1 MPIHEDANT
10 DSKSVIIPRRR
21 YLLAYCIGL
30 GNAPFFL
37 LVTALLITPMD
48 WTIRHSGNVFL
59 ANIGYVTK
67 LKRAD
72 CQIVIY
78 GDSAAMEDLDPAI
91 IRQRTGLSACNIA
104 EPANMVIVNGTL
116 VPDLYLQNNSRPRF
130 WVFAFAADNLAPYK
144 TWESISPFE
153 AIVFRIRQRKDFST
167 LKLLLEHPKQTIEF
181 AGFGLRLALFGV
193 IKHPLLPSDYEI
205 RSNVGGLYPS
215 PDPPMTACAAERIE
229 RPYDSA
235 YVAGFRDRYGVEGA
249 NVIVDIVPKPE
260 CDPTLGYYALHT
272 APTDNKLESYPLS
285 HFDNH
290 GHSHMKELGV
300 MRFSNAVSDQ
310 ILEAMKR
317 PVAMTPVTLSP
328 LEAR

>member
-10 DSKSVIIPRRR
+10 DSKSVILPRRWK
-21 YLLAYCIGL
+21 LLAYCIAL
-30 GNAPFFL
+30 GSTPFFL
-37 LVTALLITPMD
+37 LVAALLITPTD

-67 LKRAD
+67 LNRAD
-72 CQIVIY
+72 CQVVIY

-104 EPANMVIVNGTL
+104 EPANMMIVNGTL
-116 VPDLYLQNNSRPRF
+116 VPDLYLQNNSRPKV

-144 TWESISPFE
+144 TWESIPPFE
-153 AIVFRIRQRKDFST
+153 ALVFRIRQRKDFST

-181 AGFGLRLALFGV
+181 AGFGLRLALLGV
-193 IKHPLLPSDYEI
+193 IKHPLPSSDYEI
-205 RSNVGGLYPS
+205 RSKVGGQYPS
-215 PDPPMTACAAERIE
+215 PDPQMTACPTERLE
-229 RPYDSA
+229 RPSDSA
-235 YVAGFRDRYGVEGA
+235 YLAVFRDRYGGEGTK
-249 NVIVDIVPKPE
+249 VILDVVPKPE
-260 CDPTLGYYALHT
+260 CDPTLEYYALHT
-272 APTDNKLESYPLS
+272 ASTDNKLEIYPLS

-300 MRFSNAVSDQ
+300 TRFSNAVSDQ
-310 ILEAMKR
+310 ILEAVK
-317 PVAMTPVTLSP
+317 PSVALTPVTLSP